1 MCEDSQGSLWAAGCF
16 MLQGIKAFFMIIF
29 YRFPVQLTLLSLAYF
44 FCLCSICSRFISLPN
59 GVLQILGVTKKDEG
73 AYRCVVSNSARKD
86 VSLEAKLTVS
96 TGLLLQC
103 FSQ

>member
-16 MLQGIKAFFMIIF
+16 MLQGIKAFFYDYLKPLPCSTHF
-29 YRFPVQLTLLSLAYF
+29 VVAGLF

-59 GVLQILGVTKKDEG
+59 GVLQILGVTKTDEG

-96 TGLLLQC
+96 TGLLFQC